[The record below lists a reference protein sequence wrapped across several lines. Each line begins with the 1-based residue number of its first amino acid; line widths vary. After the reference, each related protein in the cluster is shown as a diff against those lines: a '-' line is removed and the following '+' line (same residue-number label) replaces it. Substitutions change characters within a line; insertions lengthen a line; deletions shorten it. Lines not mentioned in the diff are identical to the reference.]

1 MNSVHQNV
9 SKHHF
14 TSALIKESSLINAA
28 ATLFKLVHSRDFV
41 FWFSMFLDC
50 PEMNRSVLAL
60 GLTQQMRHISIT
72 DRLTVVSRQKLLMPL
87 STLRT
92 AGLDITPED
101 YRTSTTR
108 FLESTTRTGA
118 SGVPDLRGLT
128 WLYCP
133 RTSLRRME
141 SILCR

>member
-1 MNSVHQNV
+1 
-9 SKHHF
+9 
-14 TSALIKESSLINAA
+14 
-28 ATLFKLVHSRDFV
+28 
-41 FWFSMFLDC
+41 MFLDS

-128 WLYCP
+128 WL
-133 RTSLRRME
+133 
-141 SILCR
+141 